1 METAVDDYM
10 IEIIKL
16 GIIVRD
22 GGEIEDAH
30 IFGTIEKREV
40 FKKYLRECIKNGN
53 GINPMDLRGVMST
66 LQYERDLVVAA
77 QGNKHI
83 ADLVAVVFW

>member
-1 METAVDDYM
+1 M
-10 IEIIKL
+10 
-16 GIIVRD
+16 
-22 GGEIEDAH
+22 
-30 IFGTIEKREV
+30 
-40 FKKYLRECIKNGN
+40 FKKYLRECVKNGN
-53 GINPMDLRGVMST
+53 GINPRDLCGVMST